1 MSDANEHNEYRP
13 ECKSYLIHLV
23 SIELSKNGLSTPAF
37 TSWVT
42 SLGHKTRLN
51 CVEQTGEG
59 QEEAGEFF
67 DMAFLPA
74 VVSLVLAKL
83 EKIEASFR
91 PLLQVQV
98 NCEVTNCGLYHHRH
112 VVGGLWKVHSLI
124 NLDDLTYRIYISLA
138 VERKPTETL

>member
-1 MSDANEHNEYRP
+1 MDSPPLPLPVGSPVWATKPGWTVWNKLGRVKNER
-13 ECKSYLIHLV
+13 
-23 SIELSKNGLSTPAF
+23 
-37 TSWVT
+37 
-42 SLGHKTRLN
+42 
-51 CVEQTGEG
+51 
-59 QEEAGEFF
+59 EFF
-67 DMAFLPA
+67 GMICLPA